1 MSTSNENDYTFVEP
15 TTALQNLAQIA
26 GDETR
31 EEAVAAKQ
39 TPVSKLTYT
48 AGCKEI
54 TAEYYRT
61 RQKNSSSAKV
71 LDHERIKNYYK
82 PEVFALINGPV
93 WIRPLHIA
101 VVIPLIESGSPKIT
115 VTSRQ
120 GKTYDVAWRP
130 GSIHYLGGDVSL
142 NIEGGGRAV
151 FVFLLFEMAKPDD
164 VVG

>member
-54 TAEYYRT
+54 TAEYYRND
-61 RQKNSSSAKV
+61 RIPPLRRSSTMKGS
-71 LDHERIKNYYK
+71 RI
-82 PEVFALINGPV
+82 I
-93 WIRPLHIA
+93 
-101 VVIPLIESGSPKIT
+101 
-115 VTSRQ
+115 TSR
-120 GKTYDVAWRP
+120 K
-130 GSIHYLGGDVSL
+130 SSH
-142 NIEGGGRAV
+142 
-151 FVFLLFEMAKPDD
+151 
-164 VVG
+164 